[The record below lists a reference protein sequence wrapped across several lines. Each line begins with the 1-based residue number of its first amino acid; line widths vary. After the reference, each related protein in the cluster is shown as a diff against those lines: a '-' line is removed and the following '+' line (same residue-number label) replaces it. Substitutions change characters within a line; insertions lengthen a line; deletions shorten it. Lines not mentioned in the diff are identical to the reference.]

1 MAAKVSFTVVI
12 PQQSCTTSAYLQL
25 SCNEAAL
32 KAASD
37 LVARQPFPHVSHA
50 CSLACCSLCLVL
62 LLPPP
67 SGTLVATM
75 FLLFHWAEQK
85 RIGDFYK
92 PGSQGDGSFFGIT
105 DDFKGTENGY
115 PGAAQQA

>member
-1 MAAKVSFTVVI
+1 M
-12 PQQSCTTSAYLQL
+12 
-25 SCNEAAL
+25 
-32 KAASD
+32 
-37 LVARQPFPHVSHA
+37 
-50 CSLACCSLCLVL
+50 L